1 MEYTNQFGKKVSY
14 ERTKR
19 GISTEKLCAG
29 LCSNSFLRRMEN
41 GERVCEKILA
51 DALLQ
56 RMGVSAERFV
66 FVMNMEEQEWSLVR
80 ERWIQAIER
89 GEEEAIWKYREEYIK
104 ITKGKSKLHR
114 QFIILAE
121 TVWEWKKNGA
131 NTFNRSSIQEAWS
144 ITMGSILMTRA
155 AGSLMS
161 LTELILLMM
170 YGRISE
176 DMGENREAMAVYGQA
191 LQHLQEF
198 VDERDRVRLFPQIA
212 FRQVLL
218 LRRCGKTEEA
228 ANLTEDVLTLQ
239 KSGGRLFYI
248 RRFLEIQSVFSE
260 EKYARKEMPE
270 QVKCR
275 QTQNKYICQALKWL
289 YETYEEEE
297 EPWVWY
303 IACYGMEDAEL
314 CRDIIRSR
322 RTVLGMSQA
331 ELADGICDPVTISR
345 IECGKTKPKRKVQ
358 EKLMKKLGMGGESF
372 IAIHQVEHPELAELA
387 DKIAVLLNR
396 GASAQAE
403 ELFHQLE
410 RQIRS
415 DSRYVKQYMISMKA
429 VILYNLGRISAGEHV
444 AMQKEALYMTVPQME
459 TEKLR
464 GWCFSRQES
473 TIINCMPH
481 SYEKLGKREE
491 MIQWL
496 DILRT
501 SYENKPFP
509 LEYYSAAYELTMRNL
524 GDLLGNAGEYERAIE
539 ASDASIRMGI
549 KTGRGIVVRMSLYDR
564 GWDMEQLWEKGV
576 YTKEESLQYMK
587 ASYGVSKLF
596 SADRINDFIRK
607 HIQNCY
613 ARRLL

>member
-29 LCSNSFLRRMEN
+29 LCSNSFLHRMEN

-66 FVMNMEEQEWSLVR
+66 FVMNMEEQEWPLVR

-89 GEEEAIWKYREEYIK
+89 GEEEAFWKYREEYIK
-104 ITKGKSKLHR
+104 ITKGKNKLHC

-121 TVWEWKKNGA
+121 TVWDWKKNGA
-131 NTFNRSSIQEAWS
+131 NAYNRSSIQESWS
-144 ITMGSILMTRA
+144 ITMGNTLMTMA

-176 DMGENREAMAVYGQA
+176 DMGESREAMAVYGQA
-191 LQHLQEF
+191 LQHLQDF

-212 FRQVLL
+212 FRQVLQ
-218 LRRCGKTEEA
+218 LRGGGKMKEAAGLTEE
-228 ANLTEDVLTLQ
+228 TITLL
-239 KSGGRLFYI
+239 KNGGRLYYI
-248 RRFLEIQSVFSE
+248 RRFLEMQSVFAE
-260 EKYARKEMPE
+260 EKYGWKDMPE
-270 QVKCR
+270 QVKCKQMENR
-275 QTQNKYICQALKWL
+275 HICQALKWL
-289 YETYEEEE
+289 YDTYEEEE
-297 EPWVWY
+297 ESWVWH

-322 RTVLGMSQA
+322 RTVLGLSQA
-331 ELADGICDPVTISR
+331 ELSEGICDPVTISR
-345 IECGKTKPKRKVQ
+345 IECGKTKPKRKIQ
-358 EKLMKKLGMGGESF
+358 EKLMKRLGIGGESF

-387 DKIAVLLNR
+387 NKISVLLNR

-403 ELFHQLE
+403 ELFQQLE
-410 RQIRS
+410 RQVKS
-415 DSRYVKQYMISMKA
+415 DSKYVKQYMLNMKA
-429 VILYNLGRISAGEHV
+429 VILYNMKKISAREHIV
-444 AMQKEALYMTVPQME
+444 LQHEALYMTLPEIE
-459 TEKLR
+459 TERLR
-464 GWCFSRQES
+464 DWCFSRQES
-473 TIINCMPH
+473 TIINCMTH

-491 MIQWL
+491 IIQWL
-496 DILRT
+496 EILKV

-509 LEYYSAAYELTMRNL
+509 LEYYAAAYELTMRNL

-539 ASDASIRMGI
+539 ASDISIKMGI
-549 KTGRGIVVRMSLYDR
+549 KTGRGIMARLSLYDR
-564 GWDMEQLWEKGV
+564 GWDMEQLWEKGT

-587 ASYGVSKLF
+587 ASYAVSKLF
-596 SADRINDFIRK
+596 SSDRINDFIRK
-607 HIQNCY
+607 HIRNCY
-613 ARRLL
+613 TDETI

>member
-1 MEYTNQFGKKVSY
+1 M
-14 ERTKR
+14 
-19 GISTEKLCAG
+19 
-29 LCSNSFLRRMEN
+29 
-41 GERVCEKILA
+41 
-51 DALLQ
+51 
-56 RMGVSAERFV
+56 
-66 FVMNMEEQEWSLVR
+66 
-80 ERWIQAIER
+80 
-89 GEEEAIWKYREEYIK
+89 
-104 ITKGKSKLHR
+104 
-114 QFIILAE
+114 
-121 TVWEWKKNGA
+121 
-131 NTFNRSSIQEAWS
+131 
-144 ITMGSILMTRA
+144 
-155 AGSLMS
+155 
-161 LTELILLMM
+161 
-170 YGRISE
+170 
-176 DMGENREAMAVYGQA
+176 
-191 LQHLQEF
+191 
-198 VDERDRVRLFPQIA
+198 
-212 FRQVLL
+212 
-218 LRRCGKTEEA
+218 
-228 ANLTEDVLTLQ
+228 
-239 KSGGRLFYI
+239 
-248 RRFLEIQSVFSE
+248 
-260 EKYARKEMPE
+260 
-270 QVKCR
+270 
-275 QTQNKYICQALKWL
+275 
-289 YETYEEEE
+289 
-297 EPWVWY
+297 
-303 IACYGMEDAEL
+303 
-314 CRDIIRSR
+314 
-322 RTVLGMSQA
+322 
-331 ELADGICDPVTISR
+331 
-345 IECGKTKPKRKVQ
+345 
-358 EKLMKKLGMGGESF
+358 
-372 IAIHQVEHPELAELA
+372 
-387 DKIAVLLNR
+387 
-396 GASAQAE
+396 
-403 ELFHQLE
+403 
-410 RQIRS
+410 
-415 DSRYVKQYMISMKA
+415 SMKA

>member
-131 NTFNRSSIQEAWS
+131 NAFNRSSIQEAWS

-260 EKYARKEMPE
+260 EKYTRKEMPE

-415 DSRYVKQYMISMKA
+415 DSRYVKQYMMSMKA

>member
-66 FVMNMEEQEWSLVR
+66 FVMNMEEQEWPLVR

-89 GEEEAIWKYREEYIK
+89 GEEEAFWKYREEYIK
-104 ITKGKSKLHR
+104 ITKGKNKLHR

-121 TVWEWKKNGA
+121 TVWDWKKNGA

-144 ITMGSILMTRA
+144 ITMESTPMTIA
-155 AGSLMS
+155 AGSRMS

-176 DMGENREAMAVYGQA
+176 DMGENGEAMAVYGQA
-191 LQHLQEF
+191 LNHLRDF
-198 VDERDRVRLFPQIA
+198 VDERDRLRLFPQIA

-218 LRRCGKTEEA
+218 LRRYGKTAEA
-228 ANLTEDVLTLQ
+228 SNLTEEVLTLQ

-248 RRFLEIQSVFSE
+248 RRFLEMQSVFLE
-260 EKYARKEMPE
+260 GKYARKEMPE
-270 QVKCR
+270 QAKCR
-275 QTQNKYICQALKWL
+275 QAQNKSIGQALKWL

-372 IAIHQVEHPELAELA
+372 IAIHQVEHPELAEQA

-410 RQIRS
+410 RQVRS
-415 DSRYVKQYMISMKA
+415 DSRYVKQYMMSMKA

-444 AMQKEALYMTVPQME
+444 AMQKEALYMTVPRVE
-459 TEKLR
+459 IEKLR

-496 DILRT
+496 DLLRT

-564 GWDMEQLWEKGV
+564 GWDMEQLWEKGI

-596 SADRINDFIRK
+596 SADRINDFIQK
-607 HIQNCY
+607 HIQDCY
-613 ARRLL
+613 ARKNL